1 MAKSRNLQGHRHHRL
16 TYEMAEMEIYRVM
29 CNGKPAALA
38 LILNLA
44 KLHRFDF
51 LYALIVMDS
60 IGIYGSSLFRLY
72 TEICNNNERQFYE
85 LIQNLSMSEEKIVE
99 VKNLLGLLN
108 RIDYDD

>member
-38 LILNLA
+38 LILKLS
-44 KLHRFDF
+44 KLHRFEL
-51 LYALIVMDS
+51 LYALIVLDS

-72 TEICNNNERQFYE
+72 TEICNNNERKFYE
-85 LIQNLSMSEEKIVE
+85 LIQTLSVNEEKIIE

-108 RIDYDD
+108 HIEYDE